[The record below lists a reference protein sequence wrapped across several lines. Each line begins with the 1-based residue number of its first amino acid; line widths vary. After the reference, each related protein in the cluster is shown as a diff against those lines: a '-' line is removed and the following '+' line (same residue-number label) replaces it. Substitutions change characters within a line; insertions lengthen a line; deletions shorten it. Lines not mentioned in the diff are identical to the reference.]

1 MFRFQVKIR
10 DLKTTNFDV
19 QIQESP
25 AKSDFLK
32 VKYIVD
38 GSRFFFNHLEL
49 IILVVT
55 AYYFV
60 IALTASGVWGEEKG
74 KHAGNDGKIKEE
86 ESLLKFFTFSVAPS
100 AHSFPFII
108 QTCHE
113 KCCRFIYNLN
123 LMTIFSRVNAHVVIS
138 SNLTL

>member
-25 AKSDFLK
+25 AKSDSLK

-38 GSRFFFNHLEL
+38 GSRFFFQSFGIDHFSSYCLL
-49 IILVVT
+49 LC
-55 AYYFV
+55 YCRYC
-60 IALTASGVWGEEKG
+60 SGVWGEEKG

-123 LMTIFSRVNAHVVIS
+123 LMTIFSRVNVHVVIS

>member
-1 MFRFQVKIR
+1 MGLV
-10 DLKTTNFDV
+10 
-19 QIQESP
+19 
-25 AKSDFLK
+25 
-32 VKYIVD
+32 
-38 GSRFFFNHLEL
+38 FFFYHLEL
-49 IILVVT
+49 IISVVT

-60 IALTASGVWGEEKG
+60 IAVTASGVWGEEKG

-113 KCCRFIYNLN
+113 KCCRFIYDLN
-123 LMTIFSRVNAHVVIS
+123 LKTIFSRVNAHGVIHFKLDIVEFLRDRVS
-138 SNLTL
+138 FWM

>member
-25 AKSDFLK
+25 AKSDSLK

-49 IILVVT
+49 IISVVT

-60 IALTASGVWGEEKG
+60 KPLPLQGSGERKKESTLGTMGRSRKRKAS
-74 KHAGNDGKIKEE
+74 
-86 ESLLKFFTFSVAPS
+86 
-100 AHSFPFII
+100 
-108 QTCHE
+108 
-113 KCCRFIYNLN
+113 
-123 LMTIFSRVNAHVVIS
+123 
-138 SNLTL
+138 